1 MRRLALLTIVAVL
14 APTPLVSQVW
24 TDSTLADAIRLV
36 TEGRGDSARALV
48 RSRLAA
54 LSPFDS
60 LYAEALFVS
69 GAVAEDAESALAAY
83 RRVSIEFSQSSWADQ
98 ALLRTAQLHYAR
110 GDIETAQRTA
120 LRILS
125 DYPFSDV
132 RASAAYWVARTHLD
146 RQEIAAACPFLQ
158 IAADSAGQDIELA
171 NRASFSLQR
180 CDGDVAVED
189 SAEAAAAAP
198 ATYSVQ
204 IAAVRTAAAA
214 DRVMRDVRAAGY
226 TPRVVRDDQGF
237 FKVRVGRFRSRD
249 EADRV
254 RRALRESLGGTP
266 FIVEE
271 Q

>member
-1 MRRLALLTIVAVL
+1 MRRLALFTIISML
-14 APTPLVSQVW
+14 APAPLVGQVW

-36 TEGRGDSARALV
+36 TEGQGDSARALV
-48 RSRLAA
+48 RSRLAE

-110 GDIETAQRTA
+110 GDLETAQRTA
-120 LRILS
+120 RRILS

-146 RQEIAAACPFLQ
+146 RQEIAAACPFLR

-180 CDGDVAVED
+180 CEGDAVADSVE
-189 SAEAAAAAP
+189 AP
-198 ATYSVQ
+198 AAGPKTYSVQ
-204 IAAVRTAAAA
+204 VAAVRTAAAA
-214 DRVMRDVRAAGY
+214 DRVMRDVRSAGY
-226 TPRVVRDDQGF
+226 TPRVVRDDAGF

-249 EADRV
+249 QADRV